1 MTLSMAEIRSVVAG
15 LKPRLEGGHV
25 ERIDQP
31 DRHRVVLRIRNGP
44 ASYWLLL
51 CVHPR
56 FSRLH
61 LLTARPEEGR
71 PAVGFCNVLR
81 QHLTG
86 SPVLKLSQAPGDR
99 VVFIESSERDRL
111 MQPHKVTLV
120 AELVGVAGNLVL
132 LDENDRV
139 LEALN
144 RERSPRRT
152 LAPGEPYVPLTPP
165 EVLPDAARA
174 DRFAGAA
181 DPEDALALS
190 RDIQTHYARL
200 EAQDALDSAR
210 SNLLGE
216 LEAELRRRRR
226 RLGNVSRELKR
237 SEQAES
243 IRRRGELLKIA
254 LPEVKRGQRQVEVQ
268 DFFDPAAPTVTID
281 LDPRVPPEENLQ
293 RLFERYKK
301 AKAGREKLAARLEQ
315 TERDVAVLMELVTE
329 AEAAGSVEALADLRG
344 RARKTR
350 LLVPPP
356 SARPAGAKAAA
367 GPRSF
372 VSADGLE
379 ILVARS
385 ARQNTVLTFS
395 IARGNDCWLH
405 VLGWPGPHV
414 VVRRP
419 RDAEVPQET
428 LLDAAHLA
436 VHFSKIRGADYAE
449 VVYAPR
455 KNVSRMKGA
464 PEGAVSYSGARTLR
478 VRMEPERIERLLR
491 EQRSDTEEND

>member
-1 MTLSMAEIRSVVAG
+1 MTLSMAEIRSVVAD
-15 LKPRLEGGHV
+15 LKPRLEGGRV

-31 DRHRVVLRIRNGP
+31 DRHRLVLRIRNGP
-44 ASYWLLL
+44 ARYWLLV

-86 SPVLKLSQAPGDR
+86 APVVSLRQAPGDR
-99 VVFIESSERDRL
+99 VVVIESSERDRL
-111 MQPHKVTLV
+111 MQPHRVTLV
-120 AELVGVAGNLVL
+120 AELVGVASNLVL

-144 RERSPRRT
+144 RERSARRT
-152 LAPGEPYVPLTPP
+152 LAPGQPYVPLTPP
-165 EVLPDAARA
+165 DVLPDAALV

-181 DPEDALALS
+181 DPDDPLALS
-190 RDIQTHYARL
+190 RAIQTHYARL
-200 EAQDALDSAR
+200 EAQDALESAR

-226 RLGNVSRELKR
+226 RLHNVERELKR

-254 LPEVKRGQRQVEVQ
+254 LPRVKRGQRQVEVQ
-268 DFFDPAAPTVTID
+268 DFFDPDVPMVTIE
-281 LDPRVPPEENLQ
+281 LDPRVPPEENLE

-301 AKAGREKLAARLEQ
+301 AKAGRDKLAARLEQ
-315 TERDVAVLMELVTE
+315 TERSVAALTELVAR
-329 AEAAGSVEALADLRG
+329 AEAAGGVEVLAELREG
-344 RARKTR
+344 ARKGR

-356 SARPAGAKAAA
+356 SGRPAGAKAAA

-372 VSADGLE
+372 TSADGLE
-379 ILVARS
+379 IMVARS

-449 VVYAPR
+449 VVHTQR
-455 KNVSRMKGA
+455 KNLSRLKGA
-464 PEGAVSYSGARTLR
+464 PEGTVSYSGARTLR

-491 EQRSDTEEND
+491 EQRTEAEED

>member
-1 MTLSMAEIRSVVAG
+1 MTLSMAEIQSVVAD
-15 LKPRLEGGHV
+15 LKPRLEGGHL

-31 DRHRVVLRIRNGP
+31 DGHRLVLRIRNGP
-44 ASYWLLL
+44 ARYWLLV

-86 SPVLKLSQAPGDR
+86 GPVVSIRQAPGDR
-99 VVFIESSERDRL
+99 VVYIESGERDRL
-111 MQPHKVTLV
+111 MQQHKVTLV
-120 AELVGVAGNLVL
+120 AELVGVASNLVL
-132 LDENDRV
+132 VDENNRV

-152 LAPGEPYVPLTPP
+152 LAPGQPYVPLTPP
-165 EVLPDAARA
+165 GSVPDAARV

-181 DPEDALALS
+181 DPGDPLALS
-190 RDIQTHYARL
+190 RAIQTHYARL
-200 EAQDALDSAR
+200 ETEDALATAR
-210 SNLLGE
+210 SNLVGE
-216 LEAELRRRRR
+216 FEAELRRRRR
-226 RLGNVSRELKR
+226 RLRNVERALKH
-237 SEQAES
+237 SEQAEA

-254 LPEVKRGQRQVEVQ
+254 LPQVKRGQRQVEVQ
-268 DFFDPAAPTVTID
+268 DFFDPDAPMVTIE

-293 RLFERYKK
+293 RIFERYKK
-301 AKAGREKLAARLEQ
+301 ARDGRETLAARLEQ
-315 TERDVAVLMELVTE
+315 TQRDVTALSKLLAE
-329 AEAAGSVEALADLRG
+329 AEAAATVEALSDLRD
-344 RARKTR
+344 RAKRER
-350 LLVPPP
+350 LLLPPP

-385 ARQNTVLTFS
+385 ARQNTALTFS

-436 VHFSKIRGADYAE
+436 VHFSKIRGADYGE
-449 VVYAPR
+449 VVYTQR
-455 KNVSRMKGA
+455 KNVSRLKGA
-464 PEGAVSYSGARTLR
+464 PEGTVSYSSARTLR

-491 EQRSDTEEND
+491 EQRADTEED